1 MQARNSSQGY
11 GAIAMALHWT
21 VVVLVLGAWL
31 IGQLGDKLPRG
42 TPREIGLF
50 VHMSLGLAVIAFV
63 IARLFRV

>member
-1 MQARNSSQGY
+1 
-11 GAIAMALHWT
+11 MALHWT

-63 IARLFRV
+63 IARLFCV